1 MYNLYTYEK
10 QLLKKLKEQSQET
23 YRKQFKLKR
32 KKELNNLSQ
41 NYDNRMKNF
50 IYSMCENPI
59 ILNKN
64 ANEDIMNKTFN
75 KKKFIFGEY
84 KTEKQRLAQMEAY
97 KNKLKQ
103 YDQERKNIDK
113 KRNLLK
119 VINKRDLMLIQPEM
133 KFTSKT
139 KLEKIIDN
147 IKKEDLFKIDLL
159 DSSLLEKIQNNKF
172 SKAKKIKEFY
182 NLIDK
187 EYLND
192 SDFKKVIKNMNII
205 EQDALN
211 NKYTFRNYMA
221 WKYYGIITNNDGN
234 LKKNKSK
241 QDVNT
246 KDILQIM
253 GKEENMN
260 KTKNEYDI
268 LVKDDFKTHFKGSSQ
283 YIEFQELKEKKEN
296 NKRFETVRNNYK
308 IDKDKTS
315 LNNSIRLAL
324 RNLHKDKS
332 IKKEILAQ
340 EKLKAKTSRNI
351 RIIKKFVKKKDLT
364 KENDYY
370 KILSKNNYSIK
381 DLNDSFKRKKLM
393 MNYLMDKEMDKSL
406 SKEFMKKYN
415 SKNFFGDIVNIP
427 KEYDYDIDDKF
438 TEIKKEKNL
447 EEKKKLLVDLIIN
460 EKRKLNDDYYYKF
473 VKQFSKNIF
482 GFKRKSRT
490 KRFDDNSDKIEN
502 KSNYIIIDGK
512 IYKKNDIIKIGK
524 VIFKK
529 CNYYNKKNDTKES
542 N

>member
-1 MYNLYTYEK
+1 MFNLYTYEK
-10 QLLKKLKEQSQET
+10 QLIEKIKKKSEEA
-23 YRKQFKLKR
+23 YRKKFKLKR
-32 KKELNNLSQ
+32 KKELANLSQ

-64 ANEDIMNKTFN
+64 TNEDIMNKTFN

-84 KTEKQRLAQMEAY
+84 KTEKQRLEQMEAY
-97 KNKLKQ
+97 KNKLKE
-103 YDQERKNIDK
+103 YDRERKKIDK

-147 IKKEDLFKIDLL
+147 IKKDDLFKIDLL
-159 DSSLLEKIQNNKF
+159 DPSLLEKIKNNKF

-192 SDFKKVIKNMNII
+192 SDFKKTIRNMSII
-205 EQDALN
+205 EQDAIN
-211 NKYTFRNYMA
+211 NKYTFRDYMA
-221 WKYYGIITNNDGN
+221 WKYYGIILTNDNN
-234 LKKNKSK
+234 KKKNKSK
-241 QDVNT
+241 QDINT
-246 KDILQIM
+246 KDILEMIS
-253 GKEENMN
+253 KEENIN
-260 KTKNEYDI
+260 KSKNEYDI

-283 YIEFQELKEKKEN
+283 YIEFQELKEKEN
-296 NKRFETVRNNYK
+296 NKKFETVRNSYK
-308 IDKDKTS
+308 NSEDKSS

-332 IKKEILAQ
+332 LKKEILAQ

-351 RIIKKFVKKKDLT
+351 RVIKKLSQKKASS
-364 KENDYY
+364 KENNFY
-370 KILSKNNYSIK
+370 KILNKNNYSIK
-381 DLNDSFKRKKLM
+381 DLTDTFKSKKLM
-393 MNYLMDKEMDKSL
+393 MNYLIDKEMDKSL

-427 KEYDYDIDDKF
+427 REYDYNADDNF
-438 TEIKKEKNL
+438 VEIKKEKNL
-447 EEKKKLLVDLIIN
+447 DEKKKLLVDLIIN

-473 VKQFSKNIF
+473 VKKFSKNIF

-490 KRFDDNSDKIEN
+490 KRFEDNDNDEIKT
-502 KSNYIIIDGK
+502 KSNYIYIDGK
-512 IYKKNDIIKIGK
+512 VYKKNDIKKISK

-529 CNYYNKKNDTKES
+529 CNYYNKKNDSKES

>member
-1 MYNLYTYEK
+1 
-10 QLLKKLKEQSQET
+10 
-23 YRKQFKLKR
+23 
-32 KKELNNLSQ
+32 
-41 NYDNRMKNF
+41 MKNF

-84 KTEKQRLAQMEAY
+84 KTEKQRLAQMEDY

-211 NKYTFRNYMA
+211 NKYTFMNYMA

-351 RIIKKFVKKKDLT
+351 RIIKKFVKKKDVT
-364 KENDYY
+364 KENDSY

-381 DLNDSFKRKKLM
+381 DLNDSLKRKKLM

-427 KEYDYDIDDKF
+427 KEYDYNVDDKF
-438 TEIKKEKNL
+438 SEIKKEKNL
-447 EEKKKLLVDLIIN
+447 EEKKKHLVDLIIN